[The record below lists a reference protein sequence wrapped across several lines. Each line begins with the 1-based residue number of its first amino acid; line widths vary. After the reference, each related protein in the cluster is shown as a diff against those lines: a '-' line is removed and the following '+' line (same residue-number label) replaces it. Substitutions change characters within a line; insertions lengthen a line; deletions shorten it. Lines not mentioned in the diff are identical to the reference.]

1 MALYKTGGVNFMQKE
16 RKNFYILL
24 AILLAVIVLGLV
36 LTLQLE
42 RSPSMQRMISQKPA
56 SAQLTEVYKII
67 NDSSNLIENRNLAQ
81 AERYLLDAL
90 KHYPLNVDIWTQLG
104 TVYYQQD
111 NYEKA
116 AQIFNHILKHQ
127 PDNAPAYNNLA
138 LSQLKLKQYE
148 QAQTS
153 ILNALQLQ
161 PNNGEILLNAANL
174 YAVQRKD
181 KAALEYLKRALDR
194 GIRPEDL
201 SGYIELVLL
210 LDRPDFMDYY
220 RSKQSEKRNQ

>member
-1 MALYKTGGVNFMQKE
+1 MALYKPGGVNFMQKE

-56 SAQLTEVYKII
+56 AAQLTEVYKII

-161 PNNGEILLNAANL
+161 PKNGEILLNAANL

-194 GIRPEDL
+194 GIRPEDV
-201 SGYIELVLL
+201 SGYIELVRLL
-210 LDRPDFMDYY
+210 ERPDFMDYY

>member
-1 MALYKTGGVNFMQKE
+1 MALYKSGGVNFMQKE

-148 QAQTS
+148 HAQTS

-194 GIRPEDL
+194 GIRPEDV
-201 SGYIELVLL
+201 SGYIELVRLL
-210 LDRPDFMDYY
+210 ERPDFMDYY